1 MNNDHSPLKEVD
13 RVEILVL
20 IDNYVDLLLENT
32 DIVTRLPR
40 AKGDEISSDTLLA
53 EHGLSL
59 LITVYKGQDRRS
71 VLFDAG
77 YSRIG
82 VTHNVERLG
91 IGLEEIEAIVLS
103 HGHMD
108 HTGALNSILDKAPK
122 PLPLVVHPG
131 VFMHPRYFSL
141 DNGRKLLFPRTLV
154 RAELEARN
162 VEILETK
169 NPTLIVDDMVMVT
182 GEVERTTE
190 FEKGLP
196 NAVVEKNGRL
206 ERDTIPDDQA
216 LVVNLRDK
224 GMVVIS
230 GCSHAGI
237 VNTILFAQKVSGLE
251 GLHAVLGGFHLSGR
265 NSEPVIEKTIEV
277 LIKMAP
283 RVIVPM
289 HCTGWNAIRRFSEAF
304 PSSFILNSVGSR
316 FTLS

>member
-1 MNNDHSPLKEVD
+1 MNNDHSPLKQVD

-71 VLFDAG
+71 VVFDAG

-108 HTGALNSILDKAPK
+108 HTGALNSILDKTPR
-122 PLPLVVHPG
+122 PLTLVVHPG

>member
-1 MNNDHSPLKEVD
+1 MNNDHSPLKQVD

-59 LITVYKGQDRRS
+59 LITVYQGEDRRS

-108 HTGALNSILDKAPK
+108 HTGALNSILDKAPR
-122 PLPLVVHPG
+122 PLTLVVHPG